1 MTTAPGTAP
10 EAIHF
15 CIDEEP
21 ITMPTTAKT
30 PPDDQAWRST
40 LAKAAARKTLA
51 EADFL
56 TTVAAM
62 TERVSQTEMA
72 AVLHTSQANVSR
84 WAARGREH
92 AQRRRAG
99 RLGADPYEI
108 AQRYALGQIPRDEM
122 IAALA
127 AWPYGEDFVPSNYW
141 DDIGVSPQ
149 DSFSRTVGRAFDDG
163 LLSDEDYDAILDAMA
178 D

>member
-1 MTTAPGTAP
+1 
-10 EAIHF
+10 
-15 CIDEEP
+15 
-21 ITMPTTAKT
+21 MPATAKT
-30 PPDDQAWRST
+30 PPDEQAWRST
-40 LAKAAARKTLA
+40 LAKAAARRTLA

-62 TERVSQTEMA
+62 TETVSQTEMA

-92 AQRRRAG
+92 AARREAG

-108 AQRYALGQIPRDEM
+108 AQRYALGQIGHEDM
-122 IAALA
+122 IAALI
-127 AWPYGEDFVPSNYW
+127 AWPYDEPPESQPGPLGAWEDGVVPLPE
-141 DDIGVSPQ
+141 G
-149 DSFSRTVGRAFDDG
+149 SFERTVGRAFDDG
-163 LLSDEDYDAILDAMA
+163 LISAEDYESILRAIA